1 MSQRASQQKK
11 ASRLAKA
18 LRNTPPTYFDLVDYV
33 VHHHRIGYKKPT
45 KTQARQMIL
54 DGKVMVG
61 SHRVGRVEVEALPG
75 VKEWVL
81 APHIPSEQ
89 RKELVILP

>member
-1 MSQRASQQKK
+1 MSHHASQQKK
-11 ASRLAKA
+11 ARRLAKA

-45 KTQARQMIL
+45 KTQARNMIL

-61 SHRVGRVEVEALPG
+61 SHRVGRMEVETVLG
-75 VKEWVL
+75 KEWVL
-81 APHIPSEQ
+81 TPHIPSEQ